1 MLMEFGKVSVP
12 SIGTFTLQYTE
23 AAFKNNKSVLSPPS
37 TTLLFSKEEDHQ
49 NDFATLLGESGMGQ
63 SDAMMLQDL
72 VVKDYNDA
80 VASQLPFEFDRLG
93 TLVDKVFLTKDDS
106 FFNRYHGLG
115 DIDVHPV
122 PLRFEKINHDED
134 FLYRL
139 NAPVKPQAA
148 NNFREYFWPVLA
160 GLFVLAFILMW
171 LFTNKSEQTMLPTE
185 IAPVTEPLVQE
196 IIADTATTVTMD
208 TVLTE
213 KEIVDN
219 IGGDTTQ
226 NNKIPVGKSNT
237 GIQNNKPI
245 QAFAG
250 STCVVIV
257 GAFKNPAN
265 ARKLQKKIEKSGYET
280 YTAEHNGFK
289 RVGIAYK
296 CSNNDPDVFKNK
308 VKKLYNKNAWYL
320 HDTI

>member
-12 SIGTFTLQYTE
+12 SIGTFTLQHTE

-37 TTLLFSKEEDHQ
+37 TSLLFSKEEDPQ
-49 NDFATLLGESGMGQ
+49 NDFAALLAESGMGQ
-63 SDAMMLQDL
+63 SDALMLRNL

-80 VASQLPFEFDRLG
+80 EALQIPFEFDHLG
-93 TLVDKVFLTKDDS
+93 TLVDKVFLTKNDT
-106 FFNRYHGLG
+106 FFNKYHGLG
-115 DIDVHPV
+115 EIDVHPV
-122 PLRFEKINHDED
+122 PLRFDKINHDED

-139 NAPVKPQAA
+139 NAPVKSQPA
-148 NNFREYFWPVLA
+148 NNFREYFWPMLA

-171 LFTNKSEQTMLPTE
+171 LLTNRSSQTTLPTD
-185 IAPVTEPLVQE
+185 IAPVTEPIVQE
-196 IIADTATTVTMD
+196 IIEDTTAIPTD
-208 TVLTE
+208 TVFAE
-213 KEIVDN
+213 REAVDEN
-219 IGGDTTQ
+219 EGNDLQ
-226 NNKIPVGKSNT
+226 NNEISGNKSIEEVQNT
-237 GIQNNKPI
+237 KSLNVKP
-245 QAFAG
+245 G
-250 STCVVIV
+250 SPCVVIV

-296 CSNNDPDVFKNK
+296 CSNKDPDVFKNK